1 MPDIEYDNFVK
12 ISLFKLGQGFRLLDA
27 DERERGKQEF
37 AAVIDEL
44 SSTNEILSYSTVGTR
59 ADADMMLVQDS
70 PSVET
75 FHETAKQKNGTLLG
89 RYLEQPYPWH
99 PVLVKIIYLT

>member
-37 AAVIDEL
+37 AAAIDEL
-44 SSTNEILSYSTVGTR
+44 SSAHQILRYSTVGTR
-59 ADADMMLVQDS
+59 ADADMMLLQEWPYVQ
-70 PSVET
+70 T
-75 FHETAKQKNGTLLG
+75 FHATATRRNTTSTD
-89 RYLEQPYPWH
+89 RCARPAM
-99 PVLVKIIYLT
+99 